1 MKQSEIKLL
10 ILEFIGSLILILN
23 IFVKTILNDYTIILF
38 VVAMLALSYYM
49 LGFEKSKK
57 TDKKEIIR
65 SVAIYS
71 AAFLFLLYGL
81 GIFIGYVHSPYSRN
95 FWGMLKNILPITI
108 LIFSTELLRY
118 NILKKSGNTKKMRFI
133 TVIFTTLIDMSIV
146 ARLYNIHTFEGF
158 EEMLMVIVI
167 PMGSKNIMLSRFSG
181 SYGYE
186 PGVIY
191 SLIMGLYEYILPIQ
205 PDLNIYLRSV
215 LTFLIPVGMEVIIN
229 NRFEKK
235 EKVDIRD
242 ENSLQNK
249 ILTAVSSIIMV
260 IIIMLNSNAFRF
272 ATSAVGSGSMEP
284 TIRVGDAILIDKFYQ
299 DHLDKLKVGDI
310 LVFRIEDSV
319 YTHRIVDIDIHGQTY
334 QISTKGD
341 KKGNVQD
348 DWLVT
353 NKDVVG
359 VVKGRIPLIGY
370 PTVWLNQLMRGRG
383 IWKKK

>member
-167 PMGSKNIMLSRFSG
+167 PMGSKNIML
-181 SYGYE
+181 
-186 PGVIY
+186 
-191 SLIMGLYEYILPIQ
+191 YEYILPIQ
-205 PDLNIYLRSV
+205 TDLNIYLRSV

-383 IWKKK
+383 I